1 MTTIYESEI
10 EEIAL
15 DLLCDENGYEIRFGP
30 DLAEGTGR
38 ERDYNEVVLSK
49 RLRSAIDRINPNI
62 PAGARDD
69 AFKKVMRSAAL
80 TVIDNNEAF
89 HHLLVDGVDVKF
101 SVGDGKTRTD
111 KVWLVDFINPENN
124 EFLAVNQYTV
134 IENNNNKRPDIVIFI
149 NGLPLVVIELKNAT
163 DENADVSAAFR
174 QLQTYQQLIPSL
186 FTYNAFLIISD
197 GWFAKA
203 GTLSSDYPR
212 FMEWKTADGETIID
226 SKTQPE
232 LELMIRGLL
241 NKKTLLDC
249 VRHFIVFEHTREKTV
264 KKIAAYHQYY
274 AVNKAIASTLR
285 AASMADFKSAIRAAE
300 DPALYGLPNV
310 TEQLK
315 GDRRAGVIWHTQGSG
330 KSLSMVFYTGKLV
343 LAEEMNNPTIM
354 VLTDRNDLD
363 QQLFE
368 TFTNCQGLL
377 RQTPT
382 QAANRDELKKL
393 LAVASGGIVFTT
405 IQKFLP
411 DEKGATYPLL
421 TDRRNVVV
429 IADEAHRSQYDFI
442 DGFAKHMRDALPNA
456 SFIGFTGTPIE
467 KEDKNTQA
475 VFGNHIDVYDIQQ
488 AVEDG
493 ATVRIYYESRLAKIS
508 LSEADQKILDQRVE
522 EVTEDDELTER
533 QKRFAKWTGKE
544 AVVGSKSR
552 IKQVAADLVTHFE
565 QRTSAAEG
573 KGMIVCMSRRICVEL
588 HKEIIA
594 LRPHWYNSEDD
605 KGAIKVVMT
614 GSASDPLDWQEHIR
628 NKPRRK
634 SIGDRLK
641 DPNDSLKLIIVRDM
655 FLTGFDA
662 PCLHTMYIDKPMNG
676 HTLMQAIAR
685 VNRVFGDKEG
695 GLIVDYIGIAQDLKN
710 ALAIYAAQKGRGEI
724 KHDQEE
730 AVAKMLEVH
739 EVVAD
744 MFYPS
749 PSGTQYPSGASGR
762 GEVRGFDY
770 HKYFT
775 LEPREKLNFIL
786 DAANYIAD
794 APGGVPAAVDGG
806 SSRNGKERFK
816 ENVVRLQKLFALS
829 VPHPKA
835 FEIRDDLA
843 FFQAIKARF
852 NKFDDQTKKRTNEEI
867 ETAIRQIIND
877 AIISEDVID
886 VFDAAGIRKPDI
898 AILSD
903 EFLAEIQSM
912 ERKNLALELLK
923 RLLNDE
929 IKTRSNFNL
938 VQGRKF
944 SEMLAEAV
952 KRYQSG
958 LIDSAK
964 IIEELIKLAKDIR
977 EADQRGEKMNLRV
990 DELAFYD
997 ALADNPT
1004 AESVLGDVTLK
1015 QIAHELV
1022 DSVRKNTSIDWQ
1034 LKESVQAKL
1043 RVMVKRILRKY
1054 KYPPDDPTTGEY
1066 TVSVTKVLD
1075 QAEMLADFWT
1085 KE

>member
-1 MTTIYESEI
+1 MSGVGNILPESDI
-10 EEIAL
+10 EQIAL
-15 DLLCDENGYEIRFGP
+15 DLLREENGYEVRLGP
-30 DLAEGTGR
+30 DLAEGAGK
-38 ERDYNEVVLSK
+38 ERDYNEVFLSA
-49 RLRSAIDRINPNI
+49 RLRSAIDRINPNL

-80 TVIDNNEAF
+80 TVIDNNESF
-89 HHLLVDGVDVKF
+89 HRLLVDGVDVKF

-111 KVWLVDFINPENN
+111 KVWLVDFANPDNN
-124 EFLAVNQYTV
+124 EFLAVNQFTV
-134 IENNNNKRPDIVIFI
+134 IENNTNKRPDIIIFI

-174 QLQTYQQLIPSL
+174 QLQTYQHVIPSL
-186 FTYNAFLIISD
+186 FTYNAFLVISD
-197 GWFAKA
+197 GWFAKV
-203 GTLSSDYPR
+203 GTISSDYPR
-212 FMEWKTADGETIID
+212 FMEWKTADGKTIVD

-232 LELMIRGLL
+232 LEPLIKGLF
-241 NKKTLLDC
+241 NKKTLLD
-249 VRHFIVFEHTREKTV
+249 VIRHFIVFEKTREKTV

-274 AVNKAIASTLR
+274 AVNKAILSTLR
-285 AASMADFKSAIRAAE
+285 ASGNNKSVRE
-300 DPALYGLPNV
+300 DPAEYGLPSV
-310 TEQLK
+310 EEQPI
-315 GDRRAGVIWHTQGSG
+315 GDKRAGVIWHTQGSG

-343 LAEEMNNPTIM
+343 LAEAMNNPTIV

-368 TFTNCQGLL
+368 TFSNCQSLL
-377 RQTPT
+377 RQSPV

-411 DEKGATYPLL
+411 EEKGGAYPLL

-442 DGFAKHMRDALPNA
+442 DGFAKNMRDALPNA

-467 KEDKNTQA
+467 MADRDTQA

-493 ATVRIYYESRLAKIS
+493 ATVRIYYESRLAKIE
-508 LSEADQKILDQRVE
+508 LSPADQKILDERVE

-533 QKRFAKWTGKE
+533 QRRFAKWTSVE
-544 AVVGSKSR
+544 SVVGSEPR
-552 IKQVAADLVTHFE
+552 IKQVAADLVNHFG
-565 QRTSAAEG
+565 QRLSAADG
-573 KGMIVCMSRRICVEL
+573 KGMIVCMSRRICVEMY
-588 HKEIIA
+588 KEIVA
-594 LRPHWYNSEDD
+594 LRPDWHNSDDD
-605 KGAIKVVMT
+605 KGAIKVIMT

-628 NKPRRK
+628 TKGRRK

-641 DPNDSLKLIIVRDM
+641 DPKDPLKLIIVRDM

-662 PCLHTMYIDKPMNG
+662 PALHTMYIDKPMQG
-676 HTLMQAIAR
+676 HNLMQAIAR

-710 ALAIYAAQKGRGEI
+710 ALAVYAARKGRGDI

-730 AVAKMLEVH
+730 AVAKMLEIY
-739 EVVAD
+739 EVTAN
-744 MFYPS
+744 MF
-749 PSGTQYPSGASGR
+749 GK
-762 GEVRGFDY
+762 FDY
-770 HKYFT
+770 RKYFT
-775 LEPREKLNFIL
+775 LQPKDKLSFIL
-786 DAANYIAD
+786 DAANYISD
-794 APGGVPAAVDGG
+794 LTEEKEGQTV
-806 SSRNGKERFK
+806 RNGKERFK
-816 ENVVRLQKLFALS
+816 SNVILLQKAFALS
-829 VPHPKA
+829 VPNPKA

-852 NKFDDQTKKRTNEEI
+852 NKFDDQTKTRTNEEI

-877 AIISEDVID
+877 AIISSEVID

-898 AILSD
+898 SILSN
-903 EFLAEIQSM
+903 EFLDEILHM

-929 IKTRSNFNL
+929 IKSRSQFNL
-938 VQGRKF
+938 VQGKKF
-944 SEMLAEAV
+944 SDMLADAV
-952 KRYQSG
+952 KRYQNG
-958 LIDSAK
+958 LITSAQ

-977 EADQRGEKMNLRV
+977 EADKRGEQMNLRV

-1004 AESVLGDVTLK
+1004 AETILGDVTLK

-1022 DSVRKNTSIDWQ
+1022 ESVRNNTSIDWQ

-1085 KE
+1085 KEEK

>member
-1 MTTIYESEI
+1 MKTFRVSFPESEI
-10 EEIAL
+10 EQIAL
-15 DLLCDENGYEIRFGP
+15 NLLHDENGYEIRFGP
-30 DLAEGTGR
+30 DLAEGKTK
-38 ERDYNEVVLSK
+38 ERDYTEVVLQA
-49 RLRSAIDRINPNI
+49 RLRAAINKLNPDI
-62 PAGARDD
+62 PAGARED
-69 AFKKVMRSAAL
+69 AFKKVMRTASI
-80 TVIDNNEAF
+80 TVIDNNESF
-89 HHLLVDGVDVKF
+89 HHLLTEGVDVKF
-101 SVGDGKTRTD
+101 SIGDGKTKTD
-111 KVWLVDFINPENN
+111 KVWLIDFANPENN

-134 IENNNNKRPDIVIFI
+134 VENNNNKRPDIVLFI
-149 NGLPLVVIELKNAT
+149 NGLPLVVIELKNAA
-163 DENADVSAAFR
+163 DENADVGAAFR

-186 FTYNAFLIISD
+186 FTYNAFLVISD

-203 GTLSSDYPR
+203 GTISSDYPR
-212 FMEWKTADGETIID
+212 FMEWKTADGETIVD

-232 LELMIRGLL
+232 LEPMIKGLL
-241 NKKTLLDC
+241 NKKTVLDC

-274 AVNKAIASTLR
+274 AVNKAITSTVRASAVRGADWQSALR
-285 AASMADFKSAIRAAE
+285 E
-300 DPALYGLPNV
+300 DPAKYGLPSV
-310 TEQLK
+310 DEQLK

-411 DEKGATYPLL
+411 NEKGATYPLL

-467 KEDKNTQA
+467 TEDRDTQA

-493 ATVRIYYESRLAKIS
+493 ATVRIYYESRLAKIE
-508 LSEADQKILDQRVE
+508 LSPTDQKILDEHVE

-533 QKRFAKWTGKE
+533 QRRFAKWTSVE
-544 AVVGSKSR
+544 SVVGSEPR
-552 IKQVAADLVTHFE
+552 IKQVAADLVNHFE
-565 QRTSAAEG
+565 QRLSASDG
-573 KGMIVCMSRRICVEL
+573 KGMIVCMSRRICVEM
-588 HKEIIA
+588 HKEIIK
-594 LRPHWYNSEDD
+594 LRPHWYNAEDD
-605 KGAIKVVMT
+605 KGAIKVIMT

-628 NKPRRK
+628 NKQRRK

-641 DPNDSLKLIIVRDM
+641 DPNDSLQLIIVRDM

-662 PCLHTMYIDKPMNG
+662 PPLHTMYIDKPMNG

-710 ALAIYAAQKGRGEI
+710 ALAVYAARNGRGEI

-730 AVAKMLEVH
+730 AVAKMLEIH
-739 EVVAD
+739 EIVVD

-749 PSGTQYPSGASGR
+749 PSGR

-770 HKYFT
+770 RKYFT
-775 LEPREKLNFIL
+775 LEPKHKLNFIL
-786 DAANYIAD
+786 DAANYISELTEEKE
-794 APGGVPAAVDGG
+794 GKTV
-806 SSRNGKERFK
+806 RNGKERFK
-816 ENVVRLQKLFALS
+816 ENVIRLQKAFALS
-829 VPHPKA
+829 VPNPKA

-852 NKFDDQTKKRTNEEI
+852 NKFDDQTKKHTNEEI

-877 AIISEDVID
+877 AIISSEVID

-898 AILSD
+898 SILSD
-903 EFLAEIQSM
+903 EFLGEIQSM

-964 IIEELIKLAKDIR
+964 IIEELIQLAKDIR

-990 DELAFYD
+990 DELAFFD

-1004 AESVLGDVTLK
+1004 AEAILGDVTLK

-1034 LKESVQAKL
+1034 LKESVQARL

-1075 QAEMLADFWT
+1075 QAELLADFWT
-1085 KE
+1085 QN